1 MIFYDTET
9 CGLHGLAVLLQWAE
23 DDGPIHLW
31 NIWKEPVGETM
42 DLIEYIMDRE
52 VCGFNLAFDHF
63 HLSKIYTIWT
73 MLDRDDIPE
82 ENILKIAL
90 LEPSARLGPCL
101 KPKAALDLMLYA
113 RKGPYQA
120 LMSRKA
126 IVIRKIPTTL
136 AMPLQATLEEKIT
149 FDDILFA
156 RRKDK
161 YAPKWRIKDRQR
173 QGQDDP
179 NFKDLVLK
187 FHPKSGLKILAEHTG
202 VAKKTTLKFGDAG
215 VPKHLMP
222 KEHGWAPFALAIGT
236 PDDWKFAWP
245 DVIKAHIQ
253 FWAHN
258 PRGREYAEDDVT
270 YTRGLYHHW
279 DKPEAGD
286 VDSELAC
293 MVGAVRWRGYAV
305 SIPEIKGLRAEAER
319 KSLLAPKDPKRAL
332 AWITPHLEEIELM
345 ALKDREGNYTT
356 KRVVLEQI
364 ADWEGDTKEGHPIKG
379 YRLHPA
385 AVAARQVLA
394 ARFAKKEVELY
405 DKIILAGRFH
415 ASFIVIGT
423 LSSRMAGSD
432 GLNPQGIKSDKT
444 VRRCFTLAD
453 DGFTL
458 SGGDFDAF
466 EVTIADAV
474 YDDAELRRTIS
485 TPIDCDCEIIEPDEK
500 TGEMKCIVCG
510 GKKRFI
516 PKIHALFAEQMYP
529 DLSYAMIVRSKGT
542 EHDMYGHG
550 KAGVFSMI
558 YGGDHSTLVNK
569 QGIEE
574 EVALAAYQGFQR
586 RFKGVAIARAKI
598 YDAFCSM
605 RQPGGIGSRVVWNEP
620 QSYVESMFGFRR
632 YFDLE
637 NQICKA
643 LFDLAQSPPK
653 EWKDIKIKVRRR
665 DDRIQT
671 AAGAVMSAMFGAA
684 FQIQAANMRAAANH
698 EIQSPG
704 ATVTK
709 YTQNEIWKIQPSG
722 IHEWLVVPMNVHDE
736 VMCPNKCPDKVAQ
749 AVNGAVESF
758 KDKIPLIKI
767 EWSNRMKNWAEK

>member
-23 DDGPIHLW
+23 DDGPVHLW
-31 NIWKEPVGETM
+31 NIWKEPVGETL
-42 DLIEYIMDRE
+42 DLIEYMMERE

-63 HLSKIYTIWT
+63 HLCKIYTVFS

-82 ENILKIAL
+82 DNIEKIAL

-113 RKGPYQA
+113 RKGPYQS

-126 IVIRKIPTTL
+126 VVIRKIPTTL
-136 AMPLQATLEEKIT
+136 ALPLQKELEQRIT

-173 QGQDDP
+173 QGKDDP

-202 VAKKTTLKFGDAG
+202 VAGKTALKFGDAG
-215 VPKHLMP
+215 VPKYLMP
-222 KEHGWAPFALAIGT
+222 KEYGWAPFALAVGS
-236 PDDWKFAWP
+236 PDDWNKAWP
-245 DVIKAHIQ
+245 EVIKQHIQ
-253 FWAHN
+253 FWAYN
-258 PRGREYAEDDVT
+258 PKGREYAEDDVI
-270 YTRGLYHHW
+270 YTRGLYNHW
-279 DKPEAGD
+279 GKPAAGD
-286 VDSELAC
+286 VDSELTC
-293 MVGAVRWRGYAV
+293 MVGAVRWRGYSV
-305 SIPEIKGLRAEAER
+305 SIPEIKELREIALE
-319 KSLLAPKDPKRAL
+319 KSKEAPKDPKRSL
-332 AWITPHLEEIELM
+332 AWILPHLEEIEKI
-345 ALKDREGNYTT
+345 ALKDKDGNYTT

-364 ADWEGDTKEGHPIKG
+364 AEWEGDTEHKHPIKG
-379 YRLHPA
+379 FNLHPA
-385 AVAARQVLA
+385 AVAARQVLD

-444 VRRCFTLAD
+444 VRRVFRLAD
-453 DGFTL
+453 DGFQL

-474 YDDAELRRTIS
+474 YDDPELRRTIS
-485 TPIDCDCEIIEPDEK
+485 TPVECDCEILKD
-500 TGEMKCIVCG
+500 GKCIVCG
-510 GKKRFI
+510 GSGTYI
-516 PKIHALFAEQMYP
+516 PKIHALFAEQLYP
-529 DLSYAMIVRSKGT
+529 GLSYAQITETKGT
-542 EHDMYGHG
+542 EHDLYGHG
-550 KAGVFSMI
+550 KAGIFAMI
-558 YGGDHSTLVNK
+558 YGGDDSTLVNK
-569 QGIEE
+569 QGIDED
-574 EVALAAYQGFQR
+574 VAREAYLGFQR
-586 RFKGVAIARAKI
+586 KYKGVARSRARI

-605 RQPGGIGSRVVWNEP
+605 RQPGGIGSKVVWHDP
-620 QSYVESMFGFRR
+620 QKYVESMFGFRR

-643 LFDLAQSPPK
+643 LFDLAQAPPK

-665 DDRIQT
+665 DDRVQT
-671 AAGAVMSAMFGAA
+671 AAGAVMSALYAAA
-684 FQIQAANMRAAANH
+684 FQIQASNMRAAANH

-704 ATVTK
+704 AEVTK
-709 YTQNEIWKIQPSG
+709 YTQNEIWKIQPHG
-722 IHEWLVVPMNVHDE
+722 VNDWLVVPMNVHDE
-736 VMCPNKCPDKVAQ
+736 VMCPNKCPELVEEKVLA
-749 AVNGAVESF
+749 AVENF
-758 KDKIPLIKI
+758 RDKIPLIKI
-767 EWSNRMKNWAEK
+767 EWHQRMQNWAEK